1 MKTVHRRDGFP
12 PRSERKSKRQM
23 PFADVPIGVFDSG
36 IGGLTVYRALRA
48 QLPDENFVYLG
59 DTARLPYG
67 TKSKETVCRYAERV
81 AHQLFEEDIKLLVV
95 ACNTASAAALSYLKE
110 RWPDMPIL
118 GVVEP
123 GAQAAVAASKTG
135 RVVVFATEGTIR
147 SGAYQREIQK
157 RAPDM
162 QVQGIACNLLVS
174 LVEEGW
180 GEGAEA
186 EGILRRYLKR
196 ITLDGYDVLALGCT
210 HFPVLVPALRSLLP
224 RQVSLVDSA
233 ETTAQVVAQYLQEN
247 SLKNRA
253 SGGQGDRFLV
263 TDCPER
269 FSALAPLFL
278 GGSAVDNVELIA
290 L

>member
-1 MKTVHRRDGFP
+1 MSQKI
-12 PRSERKSKRQM
+12 KN
-23 PFADVPIGVFDSG
+23 PIGVFDSG

-48 QLPDENFVYLG
+48 QMPHESFIYLG

-81 AHQLFEEDIKLLVV
+81 ARKLFEEEIKLLVV
-95 ACNTASAAALSYLKE
+95 ACNTASAAALPYLRE
-110 RWPDMPIL
+110 LWPDMPIL
-118 GVVEP
+118 GVVKP
-123 GAQAAVAASKTG
+123 GVQAAVEASKTG

-157 RAPDM
+157 RALDM

-180 GEGAEA
+180 GEGAEVD
-186 EGILRRYLKR
+186 GILKRYLKR
-196 ITLDGYDVLALGCT
+196 ITLDNYDVLALGCT
-210 HFPVLVPALRSLLP
+210 HFPVLIPALRSLLP
-224 RQVSLVDSA
+224 PEVALIDSA
-233 ETTAQVVAQYLQEN
+233 ETTALAAKRYLQEN
-247 SLKNRA
+247 KLENGSSVAGSN
-253 SGGQGDRFLV
+253 RFLV

-269 FSALAPLFL
+269 FSSLAHLFL
-278 GGSAVDNVELIA
+278 GGKGVDNVELIA